1 VALTDLPTDVENR
14 GPSGRGG
21 FAPAISPRILVLL
34 AAPVLAMSAWWL
46 LHKTYGYYLDLQV
59 YRVGIEVWSRGGDIY
74 GVLPPTSVGAY
85 LPFIYPPFA
94 AVVLSPF
101 ALLPWEVATVGLL
114 LVSLASLTITLY
126 VVARRCWPGGGRDGA
141 VALTAF
147 ALPVALLLE
156 PIQETFRLG
165 QVNLILMALV
175 AADCLV
181 ERTRWPRGL
190 LIGIAAAI
198 KLTPA
203 VFVLFFLLRRD
214 TRAAVVTVIAAAA
227 ATALGFLVS
236 TSASVQY
243 WFGGLGGA
251 SGLSGSP
258 FHKNQALLPALVRL
272 EIPTPLRTLLWL
284 ALCVGVLAL
293 AVPVIR
299 RADAEIALLAVAAV
313 ALLVSPTSWSHH
325 WVWAAPALL
334 VLIVHAV
341 RRRSAGWALAALVA
355 GVAFYLA
362 PHIDLPAEANR
373 ELDWTP
379 LQHLFGNTYV
389 LLALLGLVV
398 LRLTVHKLDP
408 GSTTEQSIP
417 SRTRQ

>member
-14 GPSGRGG
+14 RPSSGG
-21 FAPAISPRILVLL
+21 GLAPPLSPRVLVLL
-34 AAPVLAMSAWWL
+34 AAPIVAMSAWWL

-59 YRVGIEVWSRGGDIY
+59 YRLGIEAWSRGGDIY
-74 GVLPPTSVGAY
+74 GALPPTSVGAY

-94 AVVLSPF
+94 AVVLGLF
-101 ALLPWEVATVGLL
+101 AILPWELATVGLL
-114 LVSLASLTITLY
+114 LVSLAALTVTLY
-126 VVARRCWPGGGRDGA
+126 VVARRCWPGGGRSGA
-141 VALTAF
+141 MALTAF
-147 ALPVALLLE
+147 ALPVSLLLE
-156 PIQETFRLG
+156 PVQETFRLG

-190 LIGIAAAI
+190 LIGIAAAV

-203 VFVLFFLLRRD
+203 VFILYFLLRRD
-214 TRAAVVTVIAAAA
+214 TRAAVVAVVTAVA
-227 ATALGFLVS
+227 ATALGFLINA
-236 TSASVQY
+236 SASVQY

-272 EIPTPLRTLLWL
+272 QVPTPLRTLLWL
-284 ALCVGVLAL
+284 ALCVVVLAL

-334 VLIVHAV
+334 ILAVHAV
-341 RRRSAGWALAALVA
+341 RRRSAWWAFAAVVA

-362 PHIDLPAEANR
+362 PHTDLPAEANR
-373 ELDWTP
+373 ELAWTP
-379 LQHLFGNTYV
+379 LQQLIGNTYV
-389 LLALLGLVV
+389 LLALAGLVA
-398 LRLTVHKLDP
+398 LRLSVRKL
-408 GSTTEQSIP
+408 GTEKTTQRLVP
-417 SRTRQ
+417 SRTR